1 MRIPNEISNVFQSTL
16 GVKIL
21 SAKPCGGGM
30 INSAAVITTDKGDLF
45 VKWNSELPVGH
56 FTLEAKGLETIAS
69 FNALRTPK
77 VIHIHESRDYCSFL
91 VLECLNENLDGMT
104 RRFAV
109 GFAESL
115 AKLHRE
121 SLLKQSTFGL
131 DYDNYL
137 GAQPQINTPTTD
149 WVTFYRDYRL
159 LPQIR
164 RAASLKRLPAYREK
178 LLMRVIEKIGALL
191 EGLECRPCL
200 IHGDLWSGNFIRL
213 EEEVAVIDP
222 AIYYS
227 EREMELAYV
236 QLFGGFPANFIG
248 YYNSAYPIQKGYKER
263 RPLHQLYPLLIHLN
277 HFGESYGGL
286 VDGVCETLLRRR

>member
-1 MRIPNEISNVFQSTL
+1 MLPPKEIGRVLL
-16 GVKIL
+16 GKIGARIL
-21 SAKPCGGGM
+21 SARPCGGGM
-30 INSAAVITTDKGDLF
+30 INSTAVITTDKGEFF
-45 VKWNSELPVGH
+45 VKWNSDLPVGH

-69 FNALRTPK
+69 CHAIRTPE

-91 VLECLNENLDGMT
+91 VLEYLNTSFEGME
-104 RRFAV
+104 RRFAIH
-109 GFAESL
+109 FAEAL
-115 AKLHRE
+115 ARLHRE
-121 SLLKQSTFGL
+121 SHGKQASFGL

-137 GAQPQINTPTTD
+137 GAQPQINMPCED
-149 WVTFYRDYRL
+149 WETFYRERRL

-164 RAASLKRLPAYREK
+164 RATSLKRLPAYREK
-178 LLMRVIEKIGALL
+178 LLMQVIEKMAKFL

-200 IHGDLWSGNFIRL
+200 IHGDLWSGNFIRM
-213 EEEVAVIDP
+213 EEDVALIDP

-236 QLFGGFPANFIG
+236 QLFGGFPANFLG
-248 YYNSAYPIQKGYKER
+248 YYHSAYPLQKGYEER

-286 VDGVCETLLRRR
+286 VDQVCGTLLRRL